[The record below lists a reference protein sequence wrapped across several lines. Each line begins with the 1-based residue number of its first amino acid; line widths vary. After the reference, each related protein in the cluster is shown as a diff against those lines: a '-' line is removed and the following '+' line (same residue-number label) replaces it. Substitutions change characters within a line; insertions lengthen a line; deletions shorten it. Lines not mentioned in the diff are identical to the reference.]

1 MKGFLFSIEAI
12 ISIILLFSV
21 LLVIGT
27 YTTDTSQINDYLIVK
42 TQNSQANTFY
52 FNENNTIV
60 DNNTLFCE
68 TIAYYN
74 GIKISTRQVCE

>member
-74 GIKISTRQVCE
+74 GLEISTRQVCE